1 MRSRG
6 KSKHGRQLI
15 FFMQRR
21 RLASL
26 PFSKFN
32 FLCPNLDEAGGVVV
46 VRGGGGVSPGS
57 GVEVRYSARVIGLL
71 LPAFAPCVPAILLLF
86 GM

>member
-1 MRSRG
+1 
-6 KSKHGRQLI
+6 
-15 FFMQRR
+15 MQRR

-32 FLCPNLDEAGGVVV
+32 FLRPNLDEVGEWWGGA
-46 VRGGGGVSPGS
+46 RGGVSPGF

-71 LPAFAPCVPAILLLF
+71 LPAFAPCAPAVPLLF